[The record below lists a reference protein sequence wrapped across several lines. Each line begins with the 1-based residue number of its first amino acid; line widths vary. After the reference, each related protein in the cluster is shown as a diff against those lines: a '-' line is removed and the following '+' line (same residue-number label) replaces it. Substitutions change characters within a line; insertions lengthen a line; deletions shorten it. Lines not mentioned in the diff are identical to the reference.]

1 MKLVMPSSNVNIHT
15 HDYNT
20 IVNVNAL
27 RNLVQSAATRLKAEI
42 VEIDYDVF
50 VQFSFVGEAYR
61 IALYHAMYADEISD
75 VKNYLE
81 RCVEV
86 FQGQREEMAF
96 VDGEF
101 PDYVRA
107 GFDRLL
113 AAANKKLQ
121 ENGMSGAF
129 DGKHLSLYDNKN
141 LNPILH

>member
-1 MKLVMPSSNVNIHT
+1 MKLVMPSKNVNIHT
-15 HDYNT
+15 HDYTT

-27 RNLVQSAATRLKAEI
+27 RNLVQATANSLKAEI

-61 IALYHAMYADEISD
+61 IALYHAMYADDISN

-86 FQGQREEMAF
+86 FQGQRDEMAF

-121 ENGMSGAF
+121 ENGTSGAF

-141 LNPILH
+141 VTPILH